1 MITVPGCTL
10 ATVAPLDV
18 PDLLR
23 LIKALADYERLSHIV
38 VADVPALEEALF
50 GDRPAAEAL
59 IVREDDQKRS
69 AIAFALFFTNF
80 STFLGRRGLWLED
93 LFVMPAHRG
102 RGIGKLLLTS
112 LVATA
117 RARGCGRVEWSVL
130 DWNAPAIGFYER
142 LGATVLPEWRIARV
156 TGVALENFGNPSS
169 PAPD

>member
-1 MITVPGCTL
+1 MTIRGCTL
-10 ATVAPLDV
+10 SAAAPVDV

-23 LIKALADYERLSHIV
+23 LIKALAEYERLSHLV
-38 VADVPALEEALF
+38 AADVPALEDALF
-50 GDRPAAEAL
+50 GERPAVEAM
-59 IVREDDQKRS
+59 IVRQDDQNRS

-93 LFVMPAHRG
+93 LFVMPEHRG
-102 RGIGKLLLTS
+102 RGIGKWLLTS

-156 TGVALENFGNPSS
+156 TGAALADFGVASG

>member
-1 MITVPGCTL
+1 MTIPGCTL
-10 ATVAPLDV
+10 TPVAPLDV

-23 LIKALADYERLSHIV
+23 LIKALADYEHLSHIV

-50 GDRPAAEAL
+50 GERPAAEAL
-59 IVREDDQKRS
+59 IVREDDQNRS

-93 LFVMPAHRG
+93 LFVMPEHRG
-102 RGIGKLLLTS
+102 RGIGKLLLTA

-117 RARGCGRVEWSVL
+117 RARDCGRVEWSVL

-142 LGATVLPEWRIARV
+142 MGATVLPEWRIARV
-156 TGVALENFGNPSS
+156 TGAALANFGNLSGS
-169 PAPD
+169 APD